1 MVPVSQPHLVQ
12 VRSFDNPSTLRLV
25 SLSNRRAGLRTIPSA
40 LITVATSGK
49 DYLLVCSTDF
59 RPATPRSI
67 QHPRWYRALT
77 IAENGRTESTRRREK
92 CCGLIPHSDS
102 VLSASRDP
110 DSLNPAWMPTSPVHS
125 LWRVFTF
132 LTMKVY
138 HLRIELSK
146 RKRSSLSYRWGVI
159 FSSSLALGM

>member
-1 MVPVSQPHLVQ
+1 MIPVSQPHLVQ

-49 DYLLVCSTDF
+49 DYSLVCSTDF

-77 IAENGRTESTRRREK
+77 IAENGRTESTRKRT
-92 CCGLIPHSDS
+92 
-102 VLSASRDP
+102 VLWAYPPLRFRTVRISQSR
-110 DSLNPAWMPTSPVHS
+110 
-125 LWRVFTF
+125 
-132 LTMKVY
+132 
-138 HLRIELSK
+138 
-146 RKRSSLSYRWGVI
+146 
-159 FSSSLALGM
+159 FSEPRLDAY

>member
-12 VRSFDNPSTLRLV
+12 VRSFDNPSILRLV

-77 IAENGRTESTRRREK
+77 IAEKWKDGINAK
-92 CCGLIPHSDS
+92 
-102 VLSASRDP
+102 
-110 DSLNPAWMPTSPVHS
+110 
-125 LWRVFTF
+125 
-132 LTMKVY
+132 
-138 HLRIELSK
+138 K
-146 RKRSSLSYRWGVI
+146 RKVLWAYPSLRFRTVRISRSR
-159 FSSSLALGM
+159 FSEPRLDAY